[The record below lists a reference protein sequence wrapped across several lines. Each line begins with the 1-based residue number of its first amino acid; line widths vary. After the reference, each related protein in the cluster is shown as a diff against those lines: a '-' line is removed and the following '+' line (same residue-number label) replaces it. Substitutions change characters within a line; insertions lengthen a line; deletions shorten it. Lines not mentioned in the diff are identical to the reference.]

1 MTIKEIVDKYG
12 NKREN
17 LLQILHDIQNQNPNP
32 RNYINK
38 ESISALSLEMNIPVS
53 QIKGTAS
60 FYSMFSFI
68 PRGKYVIKVCESP
81 PCHLL
86 GAESIFK
93 AIEYKLDIAI
103 GETTKDGLFTLEGT
117 SCLGI
122 CGVAPAM
129 MINEDVYGNLNEE
142 KIFQILDQIQEQEK
156 EGKQLCREEALTK
169 F

>member
-1 MTIKEIVDKYG
+1 MTIKEIVNKYG
-12 NKREN
+12 SKREN
-17 LLQILHDIQNQNPNP
+17 LLQILHDIQNQNP

-38 ESISALSLEMNIPVS
+38 ESISALSKEMNIPVS

-60 FYSMFSFI
+60 FYSMFSFM

-81 PCHLL
+81 PCYLL

-93 AIEYKLDIAI
+93 TIEYKLGITI

-142 KIFQILDQIQEQEK
+142 KIFQILNQIQEQEN
-156 EGKQLCREEALTK
+156 ERKQLC
-169 F
+169 